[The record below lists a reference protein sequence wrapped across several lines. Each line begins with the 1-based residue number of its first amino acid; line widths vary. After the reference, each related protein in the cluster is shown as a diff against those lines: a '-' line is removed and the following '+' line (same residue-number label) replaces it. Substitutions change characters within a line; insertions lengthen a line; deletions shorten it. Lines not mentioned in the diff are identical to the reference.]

1 MRPFEVDDIS
11 SADMAKV
18 QTLTAEYIAESGG
31 GSQSSASE
39 TVLAQDLHA
48 VLRPYNEFSRSLM
61 MKVRLSGRHQPR
73 ASAPSL
79 LSPLGTV
86 RPG

>member
-31 GSQSSASE
+31 GSQSSAAE
-39 TVLAQDLHA
+39 AVLAQDLHA

-61 MKVRLSGRHQPR
+61 MKVRLSGWH
-73 ASAPSL
+73 
-79 LSPLGTV
+79 
-86 RPG
+86 